1 MEQKYRTVPRQ
12 SNLAHDIYTREMR
25 SEIREETRILREPE
39 KTASKAAAPRISYGY
54 IFAALAVAVM
64 FAMVVMSYAKLSELN
79 IRSAALQRE
88 MTALQKEYTA
98 ILAAQDREYN
108 LSELAEY
115 AENHLGMT
123 RATAENVIY
132 IDLGEAD
139 EIRLADGTAAKT
151 GTAGA
156 KLRNAFDTFVE
167 YFR

>member
-1 MEQKYRTVPRQ
+1 MEQKYRTIHRQ
-12 SNLAHDIYTREMR
+12 SNLAHDMYAPEVQ

-39 KTASKAAAPRISYGY
+39 KAASAAAPRISYGY

-88 MTALQKEYTA
+88 MAALQKEYTA
-98 ILAAQDREYN
+98 VLAAQDREYN

-115 AENHLGMT
+115 AETHLGMT

-151 GTAGA
+151 GTVGA

>member
-1 MEQKYRTVPRQ
+1 MEQKYRTVHRQ
-12 SNLAHDIYTREMR
+12 SNLAYDMAAREMQN
-25 SEIREETRILREPE
+25 EIREEVRILREPE
-39 KTASKAAAPRISYGY
+39 KAPSAAAAPRISYGY

-88 MTALQKEYTA
+88 MAALQKEYTA

-108 LSELAEY
+108 LAELAEY
-115 AENHLGMT
+115 AEMHLGMT

-132 IDLGEAD
+132 IDLGETD
-139 EIRLADGTAAKT
+139 EIRLADGTKAKP

>member
-1 MEQKYRTVPRQ
+1 MFTLK
-12 SNLAHDIYTREMR
+12 S
-25 SEIREETRILREPE
+25 
-39 KTASKAAAPRISYGY
+39 
-54 IFAALAVAVM
+54 ALAVAVM

>member
-1 MEQKYRTVPRQ
+1 MEQKYRTIYRQ
-12 SNLAHDIYTREMR
+12 SNLAHDMYAPEVQ
-25 SEIREETRILREPE
+25 SEVREETRILREPE
-39 KTASKAAAPRISYGY
+39 KSTSTAAAPRISYGY
-54 IFAALAVAVM
+54 IFAALAVALM

-88 MTALQKEYTA
+88 ISALQKEYTA

-115 AENHLGMT
+115 AETHLGMT

-139 EIRLADGTAAKT
+139 EIRLADGTMTAAGSV
-151 GTAGA
+151 GT
-156 KLRNAFDTFVE
+156 KLRNTFDRFVE